1 VCCDKAGRYDA
12 HVAVVKPET
21 PQNTQELSYVPCGP
35 EDAGDNYLTE
45 GRDRVFME
53 IVVFEL
59 AQVLPWAVVE
69 IQQ

>member
-1 VCCDKAGRYDA
+1 MQMTTTHRF
-12 HVAVVKPET
+12 
-21 PQNTQELSYVPCGP
+21 L
-35 EDAGDNYLTE
+35 
-45 GRDRVFME
+45 E